1 MYLLY
6 FALSLGCLVAAF
18 IAEVGVGGVGFLLLM
33 TALFGLMGAWNLIR
47 TKVEGQRRPERHII
61 SAEELRQLREQAEQ
75 AKARK
80 AAENDGG
87 DA

>member
-80 AAENDGG
+80 AAEKDGG
-87 DA
+87 EA

>member
-47 TKVEGQRRPERHII
+47 AKVEGRSRHERQII

-80 AAENDGG
+80 AAEKTGG
-87 DA
+87 EA

>member
-18 IAEVGVGGVGFLLLM
+18 IAEVGVGGVAFLLLM

-47 TKVEGQRRPERHII
+47 TKVESQRRHERHII
-61 SAEELRQLREQAEQ
+61 SAEELRQLREQAEK

-80 AAENDGG
+80 TVEKNGG
-87 DA
+87 EA

>member
-18 IAEVGVGGVGFLLLM
+18 VVEAGVGGAVFLLIM
-33 TALFGLMGAWNLIR
+33 SALFGLMGAWNLIQA
-47 TKVEGQRRPERHII
+47 KIEGQRRSERHLI
-61 SAEELRQLREQAEQ
+61 SGEELRQLRAQAEQ

-80 AAENDGG
+80 AAEKDGG